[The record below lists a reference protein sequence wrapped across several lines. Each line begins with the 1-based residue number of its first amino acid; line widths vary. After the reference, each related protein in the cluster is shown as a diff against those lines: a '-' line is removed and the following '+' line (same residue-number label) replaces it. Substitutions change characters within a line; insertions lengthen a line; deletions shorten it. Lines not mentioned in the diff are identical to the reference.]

1 VINGKNRS
9 YLIGIVA
16 LYLLYISYELFQGRG
31 ETNTTMTP
39 TARILFIVFFILAAA
54 GLLVYA
60 VRVWKRSGE
69 EEQKSPQDDNNNLK

>member
-1 VINGKNRS
+1 MINGKNRS

-16 LYLLYISYELFQGRG
+16 LYLLYTSYELFQGRG
-31 ETNTTMTP
+31 ETDTTMTP
-39 TARILFIVFFILAAA
+39 TARILFIVFFILAAI

-69 EEQKSPQDDNNNLK
+69 EDQQSPKDDNNNLK

>member
-1 VINGKNRS
+1 MNNGKNRAS
-9 YLIGIVA
+9 LLGVVA
-16 LYLLYISYELFQGRG
+16 VYLLYLSYELFQGRNDP
-31 ETNTTMTP
+31 NTTMTP

-69 EEQKSPQDDNNNLK
+69 EEQKPPQDDNNNLK